1 MKDHRMDK
9 KQLNVKLDEK
19 VGEGVYANWSML
31 TFSPSEFV
39 MDFGRI
45 LPGLP
50 DAHVY
55 SRVITTPQ
63 HAKFFLQNLAKTI
76 ENYET
81 QHGEIKIPG
90 QESHSIGFK
99 NV

>member
-1 MKDHRMDK
+1 MEK
-9 KQLNVKLDEK
+9 KLNVKLDEK
-19 VGEGVYANWSML
+19 VGEGTYANWFML

-39 MDFGRI
+39 IDFGRI

-63 HAKFFLQNLAKTI
+63 HAKMFLQNLQKTI
-76 ENYET
+76 ENFES
-81 QHGEIKIPG
+81 QNGEIKLPG
-90 QESHSIGFK
+90 AMPDNHGVGFK
-99 NV
+99 NS